1 MKALLAIPFILASSI
16 AAADINAKVIHT
28 NPVFQNQAYPVFQ
41 NQTCTT
47 NNSIGGT
54 LLGGVI
60 GAALGN
66 QVGGGSGQ
74 DIATAV
80 GAVTGAAIGQNVA
93 KNCQSNGTSYFNV
106 QAVQYYEITVEIN
119 GSLHTIQRQ
128 YSPAIGSYMPVNITV
143 F

>member
-28 NPVFQNQAYPVFQ
+28 NPVFQNQAY
-41 NQTCTT
+41 QTHQPCTT

-66 QVGGGSGQ
+66 QIGGGSGQ

-80 GAVTGAAIGQNVA
+80 GAVTGAAIGQNA
-93 KNCQSNGTSYFNV
+93 AQNCNGTSAAKSYV
-106 QAVQYYEITVEIN
+106 QTVQYYEITVEIN

-128 YSPAIGSYMPVNITV
+128 YGPAVGSYIPVNISV
-143 F
+143 Y

>member
-28 NPVFQNQAYPVFQ
+28 NPVFQNQAYQ
-41 NQTCTT
+41 THQTCTT

-93 KNCQSNGTSYFNV
+93 KNCHSNGTSYV